1 MHLAFPCEKLI
12 VLDTFAKIGTVTSS
26 ESFNQLTQ
34 GVKLT
39 IQIFKLSKAVSLVT
53 GPVTSQREFLVDSS
67 ESKRLLAFPP

>member
-1 MHLAFPCEKLI
+1 MRLAFPCEKLI

-53 GPVTSQREFLVDSS
+53 GPVISQREFFAGNTPSV
-67 ESKRLLAFPP
+67 ER

>member
-12 VLDTFAKIGTVTSS
+12 VLDTFVKIGTVTSS

-53 GPVTSQREFLVDSS
+53 GPVISQREFFAGNTPSV
-67 ESKRLLAFPP
+67 ER